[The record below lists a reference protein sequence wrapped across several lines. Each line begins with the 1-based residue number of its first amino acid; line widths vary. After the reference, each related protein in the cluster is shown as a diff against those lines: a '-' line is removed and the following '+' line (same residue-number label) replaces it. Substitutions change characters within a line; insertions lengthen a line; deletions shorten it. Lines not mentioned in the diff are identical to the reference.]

1 MSKQTPQTPKKDGAR
16 RWRITRRGF
25 LIGVGAAAGTVALG
39 VTFGLPALRL
49 QVAGM
54 LENATIPSNAPKEP
68 SVWFEILTDS
78 RVRLFVTKAEMGQGV
93 HTALAQFAAEEL
105 EIGLNDLEVVQATT
119 SQAFRDA
126 SGTSGSGSVSGM
138 SEPLRQ
144 AAATLREMLKTQAA
158 TQLNQPVTALKIVE
172 RGVQVGDDA
181 GRRVE
186 FAALA
191 ATQRQWMQQIPKEPV
206 ALKKPAEFKIIGAPV
221 SRVDIPAKVT
231 GRAIYGYDA
240 RAEGMLY
247 GAVLRPP
254 TLGATLKSVDT
265 TDAEKVEGVVRVVRE
280 GEFVGAVARTRAAAQ
295 TAIAA
300 MQAQWNESGKP
311 LQQAD
316 IDAIITVGP
325 DAGVPI
331 QRVGDAASVL
341 SGQAAGVLSAEYR
354 TPMAIQ
360 TPMEPQAGL
369 ADVRADKA
377 TIWTSTQGPESVRRS
392 VAAATG
398 LEQDKVEVITT
409 YLGGGFG
416 RKIDIEA
423 ATEAA
428 ILSKAIGA
436 PVHVGWTR
444 TEELRY
450 GYVRPSTHHVMRA
463 QLGADGRIAAFEHR
477 QASGDVIFALL
488 PKTAANVAGGILGAD
503 FGATRGSMLRYA
515 VPNVSTIVWRRPLPV
530 RTGPWRGLGALP
542 NAFALESFIDE
553 LAAAAG
559 VDPLEFRLRHL
570 PDDEWG
576 KRMGAVLRAAADAS
590 SWGSAPPSGRARG
603 IACAT
608 DVDTVVA
615 QVAEVSV
622 DGNGRIR
629 VHRVTAAMDC
639 GMVVNPDGAR
649 AQVEGNVM
657 WGVGS
662 TLLEEA
668 RVEDGRFAAGN
679 FDGYPLLTMKDAP
692 IVDAILVKSD
702 EKIRGVG
709 EPAIAPVAAAIG
721 NAVFALTG
729 KRLRQL
735 PFTPERVNA
744 A

>member
-1 MSKQTPQTPKKDGAR
+1 MSKQTPENAR

-25 LIGVGAAAGTVALG
+25 LIGAGAAAGSVALG
-39 VTFGLPALRL
+39 VAFGLPVLRIR
-49 QVAGM
+49 VAGM
-54 LENATIPSNAPKEP
+54 LENATIPSNAPREP
-68 SVWFEILTDS
+68 GAWFEILTDS
-78 RVRLFVTKAEMGQGV
+78 RIRMFVTKAEMGQGV

-105 EIGLNDLEVVQATT
+105 EIGLNDLEVVQA
-119 SQAFRDA
+119 SSEQGFRD
-126 SGTSGSGSVSGM
+126 STGTSGSGSVSGM

-144 AAATLREMLKTQAA
+144 AAATLREMLKAQAA
-158 TQLNQPVTALKIVE
+158 IQLNQPVTALVVAN
-172 RGVQVGDDA
+172 RGIQVKNDA
-181 GRRVE
+181 ARRVE
-186 FAALA
+186 FSALVT
-191 ATQRQWMQQIPKEPV
+191 TQRQWMQQIPKEPV
-206 ALKKPAEFKIIGAPV
+206 ALKTPAEFQIIGAPV

-231 GRAIYGYDA
+231 GRAVYGYDA

-265 TDAEKVEGVVRVVRE
+265 AEAEKIDGVVRVVRD
-280 GEFVGAVARTRAAAQ
+280 GEFVGAIARTRAAAQ
-295 TAIAA
+295 TAVST
-300 MQAQWNESGKP
+300 MQAQWNETKP

-316 IDAIITVGP
+316 IDALVTVGP
-325 DAGVPI
+325 DAGTPI
-331 QRVGDAASVL
+331 QRTGDAAAAL
-341 SGQAAGVLSAEYR
+341 SAPSAGTLTAEYR

-360 TPMEPQAGL
+360 TPMEPQAAL

-377 TIWTSTQGPESVRRS
+377 TVWASTQGAQSVRSS
-392 VAAATG
+392 VASAIG
-398 LEQDKVEVITT
+398 FKPEQVEVITT

-428 ILSKAIGA
+428 RLSKAAGA

-477 QASGDVIFALL
+477 QASGDVLFALL
-488 PKTAANVAGGILGAD
+488 PKAAANVAGGILGAD
-503 FGATRGSMLRYA
+503 FGATRGSMLRYD
-515 VPNVSTIVWRRPLPV
+515 VPNVSTVIWRRSLPV

-559 VDPLEFRLRHL
+559 TDPLEFRLRHL
-570 PDDEWG
+570 PDDDWG
-576 KRMGAVLRAAADAS
+576 KRMRAVLRAAADAS
-590 SWGSAPPSGRARG
+590 GWGSALPSGRARG

-622 DGNGRIR
+622 DDAGKIR

-639 GMVVNPDGAR
+639 GLVVNPDGAR

-679 FDGYPLLTMKDAP
+679 FDGYPLLTMREAP
-692 IVDAILVKSD
+692 VVDAILVKSD
-702 EKIRGVG
+702 DKIRGVG

-721 NAVFALTG
+721 NAMFALTG

-735 PFTPERVNA
+735 PFTPQRVSA

>member
-1 MSKQTPQTPKKDGAR
+1 
-16 RWRITRRGF
+16 
-25 LIGVGAAAGTVALG
+25 
-39 VTFGLPALRL
+39 
-49 QVAGM
+49 
-54 LENATIPSNAPKEP
+54 
-68 SVWFEILTDS
+68 
-78 RVRLFVTKAEMGQGV
+78 
-93 HTALAQFAAEEL
+93 
-105 EIGLNDLEVVQATT
+105 
-119 SQAFRDA
+119 
-126 SGTSGSGSVSGM
+126 
-138 SEPLRQ
+138 
-144 AAATLREMLKTQAA
+144 
-158 TQLNQPVTALKIVE
+158 
-172 RGVQVGDDA
+172 
-181 GRRVE
+181 
-186 FAALA
+186 
-191 ATQRQWMQQIPKEPV
+191 
-206 ALKKPAEFKIIGAPV
+206 
-221 SRVDIPAKVT
+221 
-231 GRAIYGYDA
+231 
-240 RAEGMLY
+240 
-247 GAVLRPP
+247 
-254 TLGATLKSVDT
+254 
-265 TDAEKVEGVVRVVRE
+265 VVRD

-295 TAIAA
+295 TAVST
-300 MQAQWNESGKP
+300 MQVQWNETKP

-325 DAGVPI
+325 DAGTPI
-331 QRVGDAASVL
+331 QRTGDAASAL
-341 SGQAAGVLSAEYR
+341 GSPSAGTLTAEYR

-360 TPMEPQAGL
+360 TPMEPQAAL

-377 TIWTSTQGPESVRRS
+377 TVWASTQGAQSVRSS
-392 VAAATG
+392 VAAAIG
-398 LEQDKVEVITT
+398 FKPEQVEVITT

-428 ILSKAIGA
+428 RLSKAAGA

-450 GYVRPSTHHVMRA
+450 GFVRPSTHHVMRA

-477 QASGDVIFALL
+477 QASGDVLFALL
-488 PKTAANVAGGILGAD
+488 PKAASNIAGGILGAD
-503 FGATRGSMLRYA
+503 FGATRGAMLRYD

-559 VDPLEFRLRHL
+559 ADPLEFRLRHL
-570 PDDEWG
+570 PNDDWG
-576 KRMGAVLRAAADAS
+576 KRMRAVLRAAADAS
-590 SWGSAPPSGRARG
+590 GWGSAPPSGRARG

-622 DGNGRIR
+622 DDAGKIR

-639 GMVVNPDGAR
+639 GLVVNPDGAR

-679 FDGYPLLTMKDAP
+679 FDGYPLLTMREAP
-692 IVDAILVKSD
+692 VVDAILVKSD
-702 EKIRGVG
+702 DKIRGVG

-735 PFTPERVNA
+735 PFTPERVSA

>member
-1 MSKQTPQTPKKDGAR
+1 MSKSNSESPR
-16 RWRITRRGF
+16 RWRISRRGF
-25 LIGVGAAAGTVALG
+25 LIGLGAAAGTVALG
-39 VTFGLPALRL
+39 VTFGLPPLRVR
-49 QVAGM
+49 VAGM
-54 LENATIPSNAPKEP
+54 LENATIPSSAPDEP
-68 SVWFEILTDS
+68 SAWFEILADS
-78 RVRLFVTKAEMGQGV
+78 RVRLFLTKAEMGQGV

-105 EIGLNDLEVVQATT
+105 EISLNDLEVVQATT
-119 SQAFRDA
+119 AQAFRD
-126 SGTSGSGSVSGM
+126 STGTSGSSSVPSM
-138 SEPLRQ
+138 YEPLRQ
-144 AAATLREMLKTQAA
+144 AAATLREMLKAQAA
-158 TQLNQPVTALKIVE
+158 AQLNQPTASLVVAG
-172 RGVQVGDDA
+172 RGIQVKNDDA
-181 GRRVE
+181 RRVE

-191 ATQRQWMQQIPKEPV
+191 ATQRQWMQQVPETPV
-206 ALKKPAEFKIIGAPV
+206 PLKSPSEFKIIGAPV
-221 SRVDIPAKVT
+221 ARVDIPAKVT
-231 GRAIYGYDA
+231 GQAVYGYDA
-240 RAEGMLY
+240 RVEGMLY

-254 TLGATLKSVDT
+254 TIGATLVSVDVAE
-265 TDAEKVEGVVRVVRE
+265 AEKIDGVVKIVRD

-295 TAIAA
+295 TAVAA
-300 MQAQWNESGKP
+300 MQATWNDGPS

-316 IDAIITVGP
+316 IDALVTVGP
-325 DAGVPI
+325 DAGTPI
-331 QRVGDAASVL
+331 QRVGDAD
-341 SGQAAGVLSAEYR
+341 AALAGDGMLTAEYR

-360 TPMEPQAGL
+360 TPLEPQSAL
-369 ADVRADKA
+369 ADVRDDKA
-377 TIWTSTQGPESVRRS
+377 TIWASTQGPESVRRTVS
-392 VAAATG
+392 G
-398 LEQDKVEVITT
+398 LLGMEPEQVEIVTT

-423 ATEAA
+423 ASEAA
-428 ILSKAIGA
+428 RLSKASGA

-463 QLGADGRIAAFEHR
+463 RLGADGRIAAFEHR
-477 QASGDVIFALL
+477 QASGDVLFALL
-488 PKTAANVAGGILGAD
+488 PKAAASVAGGILGAD
-503 FGATRGSMLRYA
+503 FGATRGSMLRYD
-515 VPNVSTIVWRRPLPV
+515 VPNVSTVVWRRPMPV

-559 VDPLEFRLRHL
+559 VDPLEFRLRHM
-570 PDDEWG
+570 PQDDWG
-576 KRMGAVLRAAADAS
+576 KRMTAVLKAAAEAA

-639 GMVVNPDGAR
+639 GLVVNPDGAR
-649 AQVEGNVM
+649 AQIEGNVM

-668 RVEDGRFAAGN
+668 RVENGRFVAAN

-692 IVDAILVKSD
+692 IVDAILVPSD
-702 EKIRGVG
+702 GKIRGVG

-735 PFTPERVNA
+735 PFTPERVS
-744 A
+744 